1 MRTIGRWT
9 LSGILAIVAAGALS
23 FGAAAQS
30 RQDLGPHA
38 TKVLGMVREVK

>member
-9 LSGILAIVAAGALS
+9 LSGMLAVVAAGALS

-30 RQDLGPHA
+30 RQFSFA
-38 TKVLGMVREVK
+38 